1 MPQLRPFVGPYTPT
15 DSPIAPSEPLGVLY
29 AGKLLEGRDGLEFMA
44 FRGNGDVDFLGELTD
59 PLPVRLGVNGD
70 IAVQTTQ
77 TVAESSETARY

>member
-1 MPQLRPFVGPYTPT
+1 M
-15 DSPIAPSEPLGVLY
+15 
-29 AGKLLEGRDGLEFMA
+29 EFMA